1 VREKSLDIYSHVGAA
16 LGRRNAAAAG
26 GAQKESPILATALLL
41 EAVTLS
47 QYTRNIQEEMS
58 QIFAIL
64 VWRIRTRF

>member
-1 VREKSLDIYSHVGAA
+1 MSARRYE
-16 LGRRNAAAAG
+16 RRNAAAAA
-26 GAQKESPILATALLL
+26 AQKESPILATALLL

-64 VWRIRTRF
+64 VWRI